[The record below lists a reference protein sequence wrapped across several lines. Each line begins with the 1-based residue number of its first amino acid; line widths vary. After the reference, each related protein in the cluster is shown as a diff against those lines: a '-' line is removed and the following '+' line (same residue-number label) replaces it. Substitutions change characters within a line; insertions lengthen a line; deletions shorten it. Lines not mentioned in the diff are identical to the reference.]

1 MAKLK
6 KNEKMNKYEKR
17 EKLKEYLIEIS
28 KETSMSKDY
37 LNNLLEKFNELYD
50 EDFRHFYSDISSL
63 ILNSDIGM
71 QIKSTDSTQPLKK
84 DDILSLDQLGENIRD
99 LYEYAESI
107 DFSHKKEIEK
117 LNDHI
122 TMDILRINYWK
133 QMNEKYFYQINNTSS
148 TIKKDLISLT
158 KKTSDDMKKAI
169 IENYRDDIDKKLK
182 ETQKDYI
189 AILGIFAT
197 IVLTFVTGFVFAN
210 ISFHNLSNTSI
221 YRLITGILLVGFIL
235 MNMLCL
241 LINFL
246 ENMNILPKLK
256 NTNYTTLKSFKNI
269 NITIFIL
276 LFFTIVSWFFDIL
289 EIKKSM
295 FQGKAK
301 LTFIKEI
308 FNLFP
313 CSLLVI
319 AIIII
324 VILLFKNRKK

>member
-37 LNNLLEKFNELYD
+37 LNNLLKKFNELYD

-313 CSLLVI
+313 CLLVI

>member
-37 LNNLLEKFNELYD
+37 LNNLLKKFNELYD

-313 CSLLVI
+313 SLLVI

>member
-1 MAKLK
+1 
-6 KNEKMNKYEKR
+6 
-17 EKLKEYLIEIS
+17 
-28 KETSMSKDY
+28 
-37 LNNLLEKFNELYD
+37 
-50 EDFRHFYSDISSL
+50 
-63 ILNSDIGM
+63 
-71 QIKSTDSTQPLKK
+71 
-84 DDILSLDQLGENIRD
+84 
-99 LYEYAESI
+99 
-107 DFSHKKEIEK
+107 
-117 LNDHI
+117 
-122 TMDILRINYWK
+122 
-133 QMNEKYFYQINNTSS
+133 
-148 TIKKDLISLT
+148 
-158 KKTSDDMKKAI
+158 
-169 IENYRDDIDKKLK
+169 
-182 ETQKDYI
+182 
-189 AILGIFAT
+189 
-197 IVLTFVTGFVFAN
+197 
-210 ISFHNLSNTSI
+210 
-221 YRLITGILLVGFIL
+221 

-324 VILLFKNRKK
+324 MILLFKNRKK